1 MEHELKFPI
10 DDLNVIYE
18 CIPQRHPMLMVDA
31 MLNYQPTSL
40 KASLLIRNDNIFIRD
55 GCLQETGVIEHMAQA
70 IALHTGFSYYLR
82 QEHAPIGYIGSIDN
96 LDILSC
102 PRVGNRIVTHIQVI
116 QEFSGVT
123 LVEIECRENG
133 QLIAKGK
140 MKTVIANPI
149 S

>member
-1 MEHELKFPI
+1 MDHELRFPI
-10 DDLNVIYE
+10 DALDIIHQ
-18 CIPQRHPMLMVDA
+18 CIPQRHPMLMVDS
-31 MLNYQPTSL
+31 LLDYQPTRL
-40 KASLLIRNDNIFIRD
+40 KAALQIQNDNLFVKD
-55 GCLQETGVIEHMAQA
+55 GCLQETGLIEHMAQA

-82 QEHAPIGYIGSIDN
+82 REHAPIGYIGSINN

-102 PRVGNRIVTHIQVI
+102 PKVGNRIITRIQVI

-123 LVEIECRENG
+123 LVEIECTENG
-133 QLIAKGK
+133 RLIAKGK